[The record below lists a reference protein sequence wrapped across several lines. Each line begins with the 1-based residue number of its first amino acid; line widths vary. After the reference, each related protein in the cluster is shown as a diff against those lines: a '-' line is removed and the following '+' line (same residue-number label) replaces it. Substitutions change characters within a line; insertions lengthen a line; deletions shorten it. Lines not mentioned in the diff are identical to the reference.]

1 MKKIS
6 FLASIFLIALST
18 KSQITIKIIDSLT
31 LEPLHRATISLI
43 DGKTDFTNS
52 DGNLTVPL
60 RKNEKNIL
68 KISAIG
74 YTAKLISTDTL
85 YDYVIKL
92 SKSKVFMPPIEINA
106 VRAGK
111 NYPFTQSMISKKE
124 IGSKNLGQD
133 IPILLNQV
141 PGVVVNSDAGNGI
154 GYTGMRIRGT
164 DATRINITL
173 NGIPYNDAES
183 QGVYFVNLPDLIS
196 STNSIQVQRGV
207 GTSSNGTGSFGGTI
221 NILTNEVQPL
231 PYATLSKSYGS
242 FNSNKN
248 TVKAGT
254 GLINDQY
261 TFDIRLSS
269 INSNGYIDRSKSDL
283 KSFFISAA
291 SIKEKSSFRLNI
303 FSGKEKTYQ
312 AWYGITEDQLTSNRR
327 ENSAGT
333 EKPGTPY
340 DNETDNYT
348 QTHYQAFYNK
358 KINSKWNFNNASY
371 LTKGDGY
378 YEQYKAD
385 QEFSNYGLANPKI
398 DGIEIHATDLIR
410 QLWLSNQLIGNNL
423 SLQFKD
429 EHKEIMIGGGI
440 SHYHGNHFGKVI
452 WSNIGIPKE
461 YTWYDLTANKYESHF
476 FTKWLQKLGSNTNLF
491 GDIQVR
497 DVHYKINGF
506 RDNPSLFINK
516 SWTFINPKMGLSKKL
531 GKYNLYLSYAMANK
545 EPNRDDF
552 ESGLTQQP
560 KFEKLGD
567 YEMGIERVAGVN
579 KLSVTAY
586 YMNYTNQLILTGKIN
601 DVGAYTRSNVSKSF
615 RAGIEL
621 EGNLTILKWLR
632 IDNNLSLSKNK
643 IKNYTEYYDD
653 YDAGEQ
659 KSNFYQKSDISF
671 SPSIIGNSII
681 KLDISKSLHLNL
693 TSKYVSR
700 QYLDNTSRKDRSLN
714 PYFIQDLQ
722 INHQLRFKNTKSI
735 DLSIQLNNIWN
746 KLYEPNG
753 YTYSYLYEGKI
764 SKNNFYFPMAGTNI
778 MAGITINF

>member
-74 YTAKLISTDTL
+74 YTAKLISIDTL

-497 DVHYKINGF
+497 DVHYRINGF

>member
-242 FNSNKN
+242 YNSNKN

>member
-1 MKKIS
+1 MKKFILITS
-6 FLASIFLIALST
+6 LLFTACSI
-18 KSQITIKIIDSLT
+18 KSQITISVIDSLS
-31 LEPLHRATISLI
+31 LEPIYRATISLR
-43 DGKTDFTNS
+43 DGKTNYTNS
-52 DGNLTVPL
+52 DGKLTISL
-60 RKNEKNIL
+60 RENEKSTL
-68 KISAIG
+68 RISAIG
-74 YTAKLISTDTL
+74 YTTQLFTTDTL
-85 YDYVIKL
+85 YNYVVTL
-92 SKSKVFMPPIEINA
+92 SRSRVFMPPIEINS

-124 IGSKNLGQD
+124 ISLKNIGQD
-133 IPILLNQV
+133 IPILLNQI

-154 GYTGMRIRGT
+154 GYTGIRIRGT

-221 NILTNEVQPL
+221 NLLTNEVQPL
-231 PYATLSKSYGS
+231 PYGTISKSYGS

-248 TVKAGT
+248 TIKAGT

-497 DVHYKINGF
+497 DVHYRINGF

>member
-74 YTAKLISTDTL
+74 YTAKLISIDTL

-358 KINSKWNFNNASY
+358 KINSNWNFNNASY

-497 DVHYKINGF
+497 DVHYRINGF

>member
-6 FLASIFLIALST
+6 FLTLILLIALST
-18 KSQITIKIIDSLT
+18 KSQITIKVIDSLNM
-31 LEPLHRATISLI
+31 EPLHRATISLI

-52 DGNLTVPL
+52 DGNLTIPL
-60 RKNEKNIL
+60 RKNEMATL

-74 YTAKLISTDTL
+74 YTTKFITTDTL
-85 YDYVIKL
+85 YNYVIKL
-92 SKSKVFMPPIEINA
+92 NRSKVFMPSIEINA

-111 NYPFTQSMISKKE
+111 NYPFTQSLISKKD
-124 IGSKNLGQD
+124 ISSKNLGQD

-231 PYATLSKSYGS
+231 PYATISKSYGS

-248 TVKAGT
+248 TIKAGT

-261 TFDIRLSS
+261 TFDIRLSA
-269 INSNGYIDRSKSDL
+269 INSDGYIDRSKTDL
-283 KSFFISAA
+283 KSFYISTA

-312 AWYGITEDQLTSNRR
+312 AWYGIPEDQLTSKRR

-333 EKPGTPY
+333 EKPGAPY

-371 LTKGDGY
+371 LTKGYGY

-385 QEFSNYGLANPKI
+385 QEFSNYGLANPQI
-398 DGIEIHATDLIR
+398 NGIEIHATDLIR
-410 QLWLSNQLIGNNL
+410 QLWLSNQLIGDNF
-423 SLQFKD
+423 SMQFKD
-429 EHKEIMIGGGI
+429 EDKEIMIGGGV

-552 ESGLTQQP
+552 ESGITQQP
-560 KFEKLGD
+560 KVEKLGD

-579 KLSVTAY
+579 KFSATAY
-586 YMNYTNQLILTGKIN
+586 YMDYTDQLILTGKIN

-653 YDAGEQ
+653 YDAGGQ
-659 KSNFYQKSDISF
+659 KSNFYKKPDISF

-681 KLDISKSLHLNL
+681 KLDITKSLHLNL

-722 INHQLRFKNTKSI
+722 INHQLIVRNTKSI
-735 DLSIQLNNIWN
+735 DLSMQVNNIWN

-753 YTYSYLYEGKI
+753 YTYSYLYEGEI
-764 SKNNFYFPMAGTNI
+764 SKNNYYFPMAGTNI

>member
-74 YTAKLISTDTL
+74 YTAKLISIDTL

>member
-1 MKKIS
+1 MKKFILITS
-6 FLASIFLIALST
+6 LLFTAYSI
-18 KSQITIKIIDSLT
+18 KSQITISVIDSLS
-31 LEPLHRATISLI
+31 LEPIYRATISLI
-43 DGKTDFTNS
+43 DGKTDYTNS
-52 DGNLTVPL
+52 DGKLIISL
-60 RKNEKNIL
+60 RENEKSTL
-68 KISAIG
+68 RISSIG
-74 YTAKLISTDTL
+74 YTTRVFTTDTL
-85 YDYVIKL
+85 NNYVVTL
-92 SKSKVFMPPIEINA
+92 SRSRVFMPPIEINS

-124 IGSKNLGQD
+124 IGLKNVGQD
-133 IPILLNQV
+133 IPILLNQI

-154 GYTGMRIRGT
+154 GYTGIRIRGT

-221 NILTNEVQPL
+221 NLLTNEVQPL
-231 PYATLSKSYGS
+231 PYGTISKSYGS

-248 TVKAGT
+248 TIKAGT
-254 GLINDQY
+254 GLINNQY
-261 TFDIRLSS
+261 TFDMRLSS
-269 INSNGYIDRSKSDL
+269 ITSDGYINRAKSDL
-283 KSFFISAA
+283 KSFYISTA

-312 AWYGITEDQLTSNRR
+312 AWYGVSKDELTKNRR
-327 ENSAGT
+327 TNTAGT
-333 EKPGTPY
+333 EKLGAPY

-358 KINSKWNFNNASY
+358 KINSKWNFNNATY

-385 QEFSNYGLANPKI
+385 QEFNNYALANPVI
-398 DGIEIHATDLIR
+398 DGIEIYSTDLIR
-410 QLWLSNQLIGNNL
+410 QLWLSNQLIGNNF
-423 SLQFKD
+423 SFQFKD
-429 EHKEIMIGGGI
+429 EHKEVMLGGGT
-440 SHYHGNHFGKVI
+440 SRYNGSHFGKVI

-461 YTWYDLTANKYESHF
+461 HSWYTLKANKYESHF

-506 RDNPSLFINK
+506 RDNPSLLINK
-516 SWTFINPKMGLSKKL
+516 SWTFINPKIGISKKA
-531 GKYNLYLSYAMANK
+531 GKYTLYASYAIANK

-560 KFEKLGD
+560 KSEKLGD
-567 YEMGIERVAGVN
+567 YEIGIERVTGNN
-579 KLSVTAY
+579 KLSITTY
-586 YMNYTNQLILTGKIN
+586 FMNYKNQLILTGKIN
-601 DVGAYTRSNVSKSF
+601 DVGAYTRSNVPKSY

-621 EGNLTILKWLR
+621 EGNITIYKWLR
-632 IDNNLSLSKNK
+632 IENNLSVSQNK
-643 IKNYTEYYDD
+643 IKDYTEYYDD
-653 YDAGEQ
+653 YDAGGQ
-659 KSNFYQKSDISF
+659 KSNFYRQPDISF
-671 SPSIIGNSII
+671 SPSLIVYSMI
-681 KLDISKSLHLNL
+681 KVDLSKSIHLNL

-700 QYLDNTSRKDRSLN
+700 QYLDNTSRKDRSLS
-714 PYFIQDLQ
+714 PYFVQDIQL
-722 INHQLRFKNTKSI
+722 NHQLIIKNTKSI
-735 DLSIQLNNIWN
+735 DLVIQLNNIWN

-753 YTYSYLYEGKI
+753 YTYSYLYEGNI
-764 SKNNFYFPMAGTNI
+764 SKNNYYYPMAGTNL
-778 MAGITINF
+778 MAGFSINF

>member
-497 DVHYKINGF
+497 DVHYRINGF

>member
-74 YTAKLISTDTL
+74 YTAKLISIDTL

-358 KINSKWNFNNASY
+358 KINSNWNFNNASY

>member
-242 FNSNKN
+242 YNSNKN

-358 KINSKWNFNNASY
+358 KINSNWNFNNASY